1 MRGAPSVLPSIAVAL
16 TLVGCG
22 FHPLYG
28 EINGAPGAQAMF
40 NTVYVPPIDLENGA
54 NNVGYEVRNYLLDL
68 MQAKS
73 RTEGA
78 LYDLKINLRDR
89 NQPIAIQNQTVGALK
104 EVQITRYNYTLIAD
118 YQLIE
123 RKNQKV
129 LTKGTESSLSAYDVV
144 ASPYAT
150 LAAQTSAQANTAQ
163 EIAQELRLRLGIFF
177 AQAALQ
183 K

>member
-1 MRGAPSVLPSIAVAL
+1 MRAPLPIVLATVA
-16 TLVGCG
+16 TLLAACG

-28 EINGAPGAQAMF
+28 HLAGGPGVTTKFA
-40 NTVYVPPIDLENGA
+40 TVYIPPIELEGA
-54 NNVGYEVRNYLLDL
+54 GYELRNDLLDG

-73 RTEGA
+73 VLQGT

-104 EVQITRYNYTLIAD
+104 EVEITRYNYTLIAD
-118 YQLIE
+118 YQLVE
-123 RKNQKV
+123 RKTQKI

-150 LAAQTSAQANTAQ
+150 VAAKRAAQENTAQ
-163 EIAQELRLRLGIFF
+163 DIARDLQLRLGVFF
-177 AQAALQ
+177 TQAPAQ

>member
-1 MRGAPSVLPSIAVAL
+1 MRALLPIL
-16 TLVGCG
+16 LVGAAISLAACG

-28 EINGAPGAQAMF
+28 HTNGGPGVAANF
-40 NTVYVPPIDLENGA
+40 STVYIPPIELESA
-54 NNVGYEVRNYLLDL
+54 GYELRNDLLDG

-73 RTEGA
+73 LPDGA

-104 EVQITRYNYTLIAD
+104 EVEITRYNYTLIAD
-118 YQLIE
+118 YQLVE
-123 RKNQKV
+123 RKTQKM

-150 LAAQTSAQANTAQ
+150 LVAQKAAQANTAQ
-163 EIAQELRLRLGIFF
+163 DIAQNLRLRLGIFF
-177 AQAALQ
+177 TQLRPQ
-183 K
+183 Q

>member
-1 MRGAPSVLPSIAVAL
+1 MRALVPIVLAGIASSLA
-16 TLVGCG
+16 GCG

-28 EINGAPGAQAMF
+28 HIDNGPGVASNF
-40 NTVYVPPIDLENGA
+40 SSVYIPPIELEDA
-54 NNVGYEVRNYLLDL
+54 GYELRNDLLDA

-73 RTEGA
+73 LPQGA

-89 NQPIAIQNQTVGALK
+89 TQPIAIQNQTVGALK

-123 RKNQKV
+123 RKTQKL

-144 ASPYAT
+144 TSPYAT
-150 LAAQTSAQANTAQ
+150 EVAQKTAQANTAQ
-163 EIAQELRLRLGIFF
+163 DIAQELRLRLGIFF
-177 AQAALQ
+177 AQASAQ